1 MEGDNRRTTD
11 RVGVGAEVQLSD
23 AISGGGEISTGEDG
37 MGARLKLAYHE
48 EDGDEYYLGYDLP
61 LNSALA
67 QSIGTL
73 NVGTRQRYSDAL
85 SVYGEERVQFA
96 ERGVAGL
103 THAYGVD
110 YTPGNWT
117 FGLSGEVGRV
127 DHFDREAL
135 AGTAGWASE
144 RMRAGVSAEWR
155 SDENVLTGDRRH
167 TWLLRST
174 ARYKASDELTLQGKF
189 TRADSDQDRAGD
201 GLGAQSFNEA
211 EFTEASLAAAYRPIW
226 DDRFNLLGKL
236 VWLDD
241 LSPTSQCFGGE
252 AIDYRQKSVIAS
264 VDGSF
269 DVTPRWTLGGK
280 YAYRAGEVTSSR
292 EADDFARSMAELGV
306 IRLDFHATNRWDATA
321 EWRRLDIVGG
331 TVLRD
336 GGLAGLYRHV
346 GDHAK
351 VGAGVTWGGV
361 EERYLAA

>member
-117 FGLSGEVGRV
+117 FGLSGE
-127 DHFDREAL
+127 
-135 AGTAGWASE
+135 
-144 RMRAGVSAEWR
+144 
-155 SDENVLTGDRRH
+155 
-167 TWLLRST
+167 WLLN
-174 ARYKASDELTLQGKF
+174 RY
-189 TRADSDQDRAGD
+189 AG
-201 GLGAQSFNEA
+201 
-211 EFTEASLAAAYRPIW
+211 
-226 DDRFNLLGKL
+226 
-236 VWLDD
+236 
-241 LSPTSQCFGGE
+241 
-252 AIDYRQKSVIAS
+252 
-264 VDGSF
+264 
-269 DVTPRWTLGGK
+269 
-280 YAYRAGEVTSSR
+280 
-292 EADDFARSMAELGV
+292 
-306 IRLDFHATNRWDATA
+306 
-321 EWRRLDIVGG
+321 IVGG
-331 TVLRD
+331 LEQRELD
-336 GGLAGLYRHV
+336 SNGLAAQNDFDDTRVFIGLRL
-346 GDHAK
+346 
-351 VGAGVTWGGV
+351 
-361 EERYLAA
+361 RR